1 MKLNSIF
8 KLYKSC
14 YPSVSVQRVTLS
26 ATGGM
31 LRMTDVR
38 RSFRLSLFSLQSL
51 GDMSRRE
58 SLERNAATRE
68 FMDDNRREMFMLGET
83 RCLYGIVYAENL
95 GYDLRLMS
103 MITQNSELPRT
114 GCERIRFTYLFALAD
129 RLSQAR
135 YSADSI
141 TVERNGTAIITC
153 GTPENRCVVKVEPG
167 GKVCMARKGENV
179 ARRVYDDASARYA
192 RLFWRDNA
200 GWFANFAAGRE
211 DLL

>member
-1 MKLNSIF
+1 
-8 KLYKSC
+8 
-14 YPSVSVQRVTLS
+14 
-26 ATGGM
+26 
-31 LRMTDVR
+31 
-38 RSFRLSLFSLQSL
+38 
-51 GDMSRRE
+51 MSRRE

-95 GYDLRLMS
+95 GCDLRLMS

-179 ARRVYDDASARYA
+179 ARRVYDDASAR
-192 RLFWRDNA
+192 LFWRDNA

>member
-51 GDMSRRE
+51 DDMSRRE

-68 FMDDNRREMFMLGET
+68 FMERT
-83 RCLYGIVYAENL
+83 YA
-95 GYDLRLMS
+95 S
-103 MITQNSELPRT
+103 
-114 GCERIRFTYLFALAD
+114 
-129 RLSQAR
+129 
-135 YSADSI
+135 
-141 TVERNGTAIITC
+141 V
-153 GTPENRCVVKVEPG
+153 
-167 GKVCMARKGENV
+167 
-179 ARRVYDDASARYA
+179 
-192 RLFWRDNA
+192 
-200 GWFANFAAGRE
+200 
-211 DLL
+211 

>member
-95 GYDLRLMS
+95 GCDLRLMS

-114 GCERIRFTYLFALAD
+114 GSVTMRAKKSSPFAL
-129 RLSQAR
+129 
-135 YSADSI
+135 
-141 TVERNGTAIITC
+141 
-153 GTPENRCVVKVEPG
+153 
-167 GKVCMARKGENV
+167 
-179 ARRVYDDASARYA
+179 SARSI
-192 RLFWRDNA
+192 DSVSA
-200 GWFANFAAGRE
+200 GWCLWKNDMCVSSIWARTNLRKSRPTI
-211 DLL
+211 

>member
-95 GYDLRLMS
+95 GCDLPNCRA
-103 MITQNSELPRT
+103 PD
-114 GCERIRFTYLFALAD
+114 A
-129 RLSQAR
+129 
-135 YSADSI
+135 
-141 TVERNGTAIITC
+141 
-153 GTPENRCVVKVEPG
+153 
-167 GKVCMARKGENV
+167 NV
-179 ARRVYDDASARYA
+179 
-192 RLFWRDNA
+192 
-200 GWFANFAAGRE
+200 
-211 DLL
+211 

>member
-95 GYDLRLMS
+95 GCDLRLMS

-153 GTPENRCVVKVEPG
+153 GTPENRCVVKV
-167 GKVCMARKGENV
+167 
-179 ARRVYDDASARYA
+179 
-192 RLFWRDNA
+192 
-200 GWFANFAAGRE
+200 
-211 DLL
+211 